1 MEELRW
7 FLKENKKK
15 RENVT
20 YAATKS
26 LCDAEGK
33 PLEWVIRPLSTREN
47 EAILDSTT
55 KEVKTKNGGYRPKL
69 MMGEYIAKMIASSV
83 VEPNLYSAALQ
94 DSYGVKTPEDLLMAM
109 VDDPTEYQAFSEF
122 VQTFNGVD
130 ESMEEKV
137 EHAKN

>member
-15 RENVT
+15 REN
-20 YAATKS
+20 A
-26 LCDAEGK
+26 
-33 PLEWVIRPLSTREN
+33 
-47 EAILDSTT
+47 T

-109 VDDPTEYQAFSEF
+109 VDDPMEYQAFSEF